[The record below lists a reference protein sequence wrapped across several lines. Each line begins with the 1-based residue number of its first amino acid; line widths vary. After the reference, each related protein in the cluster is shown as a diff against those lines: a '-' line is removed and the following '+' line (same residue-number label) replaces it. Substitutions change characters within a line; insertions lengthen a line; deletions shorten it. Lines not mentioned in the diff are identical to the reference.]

1 MSKKIKLLHV
11 ITHLPIGGAQD
22 NTLYTVELLN
32 KDKYD
37 ISLSCN
43 LNGELVS
50 RAKKVKNLKLYDV
63 PNLRRE
69 VSIINDIRAFLYLY
83 KLIKKENF
91 TIIHTHSSKAGFLG
105 RIAAMLNKTPIV
117 IHTIHGFA
125 FHDYMNSFK
134 KNIFIYLEKLSA
146 KWTHGLVTVSNLNK
160 KKVVDLGI
168 APIEKLKNIYSGID
182 LTLFINEKND
192 QFRKELNLD
201 SNHLLLGSVGRLSNQ
216 KDPIT
221 MIEAFCIVIKRFPNA
236 HLTLVGEGELR
247 DEILIKINQLQL
259 NGRVH
264 LTGNKNDPW
273 KIYHSLDLFIMSS
286 IYEGLGRSITEAL
299 SCGVPVVCTNVEGVP
314 EIVRDNET
322 GILVPPKDPDAL
334 AAGIISSLN
343 DMDNARRMAEEGR
356 KFVNENFDV
365 NKMVD
370 DIDSLYDTFYK

>member
-32 KDKYD
+32 KNKYD

-50 RAKKVKNLKLYDV
+50 RAKKVKHLKLYDV

-69 VSIINDIRAFLYLY
+69 VSIINDIRAFLHLY

-236 HLTLVGEGELR
+236 HLTLVGDGELR
-247 DEILIKINQLQL
+247 DEILIKIDQLQL

-299 SCGVPVVCTNVEGVP
+299 SCGVPVVCTSVEGVP
-314 EIVRDNET
+314 EIVRENKT
-322 GILVPPKDPDAL
+322 GILVPPKDPGAL
-334 AAGIISSLN
+334 ATGIIKSLN
-343 DMDNARRMAEEGR
+343 DMDNARKMAEEGR

-365 NKMVD
+365 KKMVD
-370 DIDSLYDTFYK
+370 DIDTLYDTFL

>member
-50 RAKKVKNLKLYDV
+50 RAKKVKHLKLYDV

-247 DEILIKINQLQL
+247 DEILIKIDQLQL

-299 SCGVPVVCTNVEGVP
+299 SCGVPVVCTSVEGVP

-322 GILVPPKDPDAL
+322 GILVPPKDPSAL
-334 AAGIISSLN
+334 ATGIIKSLN
-343 DMDNARRMAEEGR
+343 DMDNARKMAEEGR

-365 NKMVD
+365 KKMVD
-370 DIDSLYDTFYK
+370 DIDTLYDTLL

>member
-50 RAKKVKNLKLYDV
+50 RAKKVKHLKLYDV

-236 HLTLVGEGELR
+236 HLTLVGEGELH
-247 DEILIKINQLQL
+247 DEILIKIDQLQL

-299 SCGVPVVCTNVEGVP
+299 SCGVPVVCTSVEGVP
-314 EIVRDNET
+314 EIVRDNKT
-322 GILVPPKDPDAL
+322 GILVPPKDPGAL
-334 AAGIISSLN
+334 ATGIIKSLN
-343 DMDNARRMAEEGR
+343 DMDNAKRMAEEGR

-365 NKMVD
+365 KKMVD
-370 DIDSLYDTFYK
+370 DIDTLYDTLL

>member
-50 RAKKVKNLKLYDV
+50 RAKKVKHLKLYDV

-221 MIEAFCIVIKRFPNA
+221 MIEAFCIVIKMFPSA
-236 HLTLVGEGELR
+236 HLTLVGDGELR

-299 SCGVPVVCTNVEGVP
+299 SCGVPVVCTSVEGVP
-314 EIVRDNET
+314 EIVRENKT
-322 GILVPPKDPDAL
+322 GILVPPKDPGAL
-334 AAGIISSLN
+334 ATGIIKSLN
-343 DMDNARRMAEEGR
+343 DMDNARKMAEEGR

-365 NKMVD
+365 KKMVD
-370 DIDSLYDTFYK
+370 DIDTLYDTLL

>member
-50 RAKKVKNLKLYDV
+50 RAKKVKHLKLYDV

-105 RIAAMLNKTPIV
+105 RVAAMLNKTPIV

-247 DEILIKINQLQL
+247 DEILIKIDQLQL

-299 SCGVPVVCTNVEGVP
+299 SCGVPVVCTSVEGVP

-322 GILVPPKDPDAL
+322 GILVPPKDPGAL
-334 AAGIISSLN
+334 ATGIINSLN
-343 DMDNARRMAEEGR
+343 DMDNAKRMAEEGR